1 MAQTTSARWKTLWR
15 TPGTARE
22 YQFDI
27 SGKIYGPDVEVSHSV
42 DSGLYEQFGIGNAAT
57 AKLTLSLFAD
67 SIPRAAT
74 IKRYI
79 RLRNGK
85 QVSEWLPKGVFFV
98 SRRGEEDGYWTIE
111 AFDAMR
117 KAEQPWEPRQSLN
130 FPLPMPQAVA
140 EFARIMGVE
149 IDARTRLNPAYTID
163 YPASDP
169 DSDPDSETGGCYSI
183 RQELQWIAA
192 AHAGNWIVTGEGKLL
207 LVPLLSI
214 PDETHYLV
222 TEYGGA
228 ITFGGVRILV

>member
-1 MAQTTSARWKTLWR
+1 MAQTTSALWKTLWR
-15 TPGTARE
+15 TPGTTRE

-27 SGKIYGPDVEVSHSV
+27 AGTIYGPDVEVTHSV
-42 DSGLYEQFGIGNAAT
+42 DSGLYEQFGIGNAST

-67 SIPRAAT
+67 NIPKAAT

-79 RLRNGK
+79 RLRNGD
-85 QVSEWLPKGVFFV
+85 QVSEWLPKGVFFAN
-98 SRRGEEDGYWTIE
+98 RRGEEDGYWTVE

-117 KAEQPWEPRQSLN
+117 KAEQPWEPDQSLE
-130 FPLPMPQAVA
+130 FPLSMPEAVE

-149 IDARTRLNPAYTID
+149 IDPRTTINPSYTID
-163 YPASDP
+163 YPTSDP
-169 DSDPDSETGGCYSI
+169 ESEAGDYYSI

-214 PDETHYLV
+214 PDETNYLV